1 MAKFTAR
8 GIKLNK
14 NGAIIVSTI
23 GNNHHVETLKKEH
36 IGFRNPRKAKSYS
49 KAQEQGIQRN
59 INNTITRAAIETQR
73 VNSAQHLKA
82 KTKRK

>member
-14 NGAIIVSTI
+14 NGAIIISTI
-23 GNNHHVETLKKEH
+23 GNEHHVETLKKEH
-36 IGFRNPRKAKSYS
+36 IGFRSPKKAKSS
-49 KAQEQGIQRN
+49 SDAQEQGIQRN
-59 INNTITRAAIETQR
+59 INNAITRAEIETQR

-82 KTKRK
+82 KAKRK